1 MYADL
6 GAYADSEVYAESA
19 VYAGFGAA
27 ISVGR
32 FAPHFGQNALFLE
45 FVLPQEQVQP
55 GLSAALESIV
65 EKSAGRSF
73 PHLGQNLLDDG
84 FVAPHAHLHTEF
96 LLMVSIP
103 VLTMLREPV
112 GFTFQK
118 TKFPIIRML
127 PRMGAN

>member
-45 FVLPQEQVQP
+45 FVLPQEQVQTS
-55 GLSAALESIV
+55 LSTTSALKSTGV
-65 EKSAGRSF
+65 KSAGRSF
-73 PHLGQNLLDDG
+73 PHFGQNLQDEG
-84 FVAPHAHLHTEF
+84 FVAPHAHFHTIF
-96 LLMVSIP
+96 FPIFSIP
-103 VLTMLREPV
+103 APREPSA
-112 GFTFQK
+112 FNFQK

-127 PRMGAN
+127 PKMGAN